1 LAELSKIALQLGL
14 DPTFYWILG
23 TFVAFFII
31 SEILFIQPFQRL
43 LLARRTAA
51 KNITVSSDRLKEI
64 EQKLEQYNKELHG
77 ARIEG
82 AKKYEESARL
92 AQAEQEK
99 ALATLRDELKREY
112 QSLSTKLAAEKAK
125 AQQDLNAQI
134 EVLSA
139 DLADRMIGG
148 K

>member
-23 TFVAFFII
+23 TFVVFFLI
-31 SEILFIQPFQRL
+31 SEVLFIQPFQRL
-43 LLARRTAA
+43 LLARRAAA

-64 EQKLEQYNKELHG
+64 EEKLEQYNSELHT
-77 ARIEG
+77 ARLEG

-92 AQAEQEK
+92 ASAQQEK
-99 ALATLRDELKREY
+99 ILSSLREELKTEY
-112 QSLSTKLAAEKAK
+112 QTLSNKLAAEKAK
-125 AQQDLNAQI
+125 AQQDLNSQVEI
-134 EVLSA
+134 ISA
-139 DLADRMIGG
+139 DLAERMIGG